1 MSGMSLSWQTFEQ
14 VEMRVGRIT
23 HVWEAAEVRN
33 ASYWLTIDFGAEFG
47 VRQSSAAIR
56 DFYHKPDLIGRLV
69 VAVVNF
75 PPKQIGKHLS
85 EALVLAAVHP
95 DGRLSLL
102 SPDEGAPLGAP
113 IA

>member
-1 MSGMSLSWQTFEQ
+1 MINMSLSWQTFEQ
-14 VEMRVGRIT
+14 VDMRVGRVT
-23 HVWEAAEVRN
+23 QVWEASEVRKP
-33 ASYWLTIDFGAEFG
+33 SYWLTIDFGPEIG

-56 DFYHKPDLIGRLV
+56 DFYHKPDLVGRLV

-75 PPKQIGKHLS
+75 EPKQVGKHLS
-85 EALVLAAVHP
+85 QALVLAAVLP

-102 SPDEGAPLGAP
+102 RPDGEVELGAR